1 MSNKQQRNN
10 EMAAYIFPYLT
21 YGEQAVM
28 EVLVEHFNPYLKD
41 WTEFDEL

>member
-10 EMAAYIFPYLT
+10 DMVAYILPYLT

-28 EVLVEHFNPYLKD
+28 EVLVENFNPYLKD